1 MPARPKR
8 QTRTE
13 KLDLRLSAEAKRKL
27 QLAAEASQQTVTE
40 FVLESALLR
49 AEDRL
54 PDRRHFYLDAEQWA
68 AFQKALD
75 APPKEHPRLAR
86 LLREPSVLDND
97 EDK

>member
-75 APPKEHPRLAR
+75 APPKAHPRIGR
-86 LLREPSVLDND
+86 LLREPSVFDND